1 MGHSESSLSVAEEWV
16 EVDESNEVNAW
27 RAGNRRK
34 ERAGENG
41 FGSV

>member
-1 MGHSESSLSVAEEWV
+1 MGHSESSLSVAEWV

-34 ERAGENG
+34 GRARENR